1 MNDPILIIVTF
12 TIIAIIIVICILNV
26 IQHKKNKKFKDMI
39 ERLEVEKNIIDS
51 SPIIPEL
58 AKVENILKNEKL
70 EVMYNDWKDRLD
82 NIKTK
87 QIPKISDMLIDAE
100 YSLDETDYKA
110 TIYKIAKL
118 EMEIYKVRTNS
129 EFLLNEIKEITSS
142 EEKNRAYVTK
152 LKSDHR
158 NLFKKF
164 NDRINE
170 YGFTSDYIKKQ
181 FGLIQ
186 CRFEDF
192 EDAQENNEVTEI
204 PIIIKSIED
213 MLKHMTTFVDE
224 VPDIMLMSCNLL
236 PKRIEEL
243 EKTYNN
249 MLKEEYPLDYLNI
262 EYNIDEARKKLDD
275 FLKRLRDL
283 NIEDSLFDLKVLS
296 EYFDQ
301 VFQDLEKEKINRKEY
316 ALNNRNFKKRL
327 DGINNVVSNIFNKID
342 ELKQAYNLNDEEVKY
357 LTDINRELNKLNND
371 YKVLSLHISNNTFA
385 YSKLVKEIDDLNIR
399 LNTIED
405 RLDESLESVGNLKE
419 DESRARQQLEEIKGI
434 LKESK
439 HIIRGYNFSTIPTD
453 YYTQLEEANAAVKE
467 IVKELSRQPIS
478 IDVLNTR
485 VDTARDLTLKLY
497 KTSKDLVKLARISEI
512 AIVYGNRYRPIDTN
526 LDRSLSMAEMCFY
539 RGDYRKSLD
548 ISINSINKI
557 EPNIYAKLVNSYKE
571 L

>member
-1 MNDPILIIVTF
+1 M
-12 TIIAIIIVICILNV
+12 
-26 IQHKKNKKFKDMI
+26 
-39 ERLEVEKNIIDS
+39 
-51 SPIIPEL
+51 
-58 AKVENILKNEKL
+58 
-70 EVMYNDWKDRLD
+70 
-82 NIKTK
+82 
-87 QIPKISDMLIDAE
+87 
-100 YSLDETDYKA
+100 
-110 TIYKIAKL
+110 
-118 EMEIYKVRTNS
+118 
-129 EFLLNEIKEITSS
+129 
-142 EEKNRAYVTK
+142 
-152 LKSDHR
+152 
-158 NLFKKF
+158 
-164 NDRINE
+164 
-170 YGFTSDYIKKQ
+170 
-181 FGLIQ
+181 
-186 CRFEDF
+186 
-192 EDAQENNEVTEI
+192 
-204 PIIIKSIED
+204 
-213 MLKHMTTFVDE
+213 
-224 VPDIMLMSCNLL
+224 
-236 PKRIEEL
+236 
-243 EKTYNN
+243 
-249 MLKEEYPLDYLNI
+249 
-262 EYNIDEARKKLDD
+262 
-275 FLKRLRDL
+275 
-283 NIEDSLFDLKVLS
+283 
-296 EYFDQ
+296 
-301 VFQDLEKEKINRKEY
+301 
-316 ALNNRNFKKRL
+316 
-327 DGINNVVSNIFNKID
+327 
-342 ELKQAYNLNDEEVKY
+342 
-357 LTDINRELNKLNND
+357 
-371 YKVLSLHISNNTFA
+371 LSLHISNNTFA